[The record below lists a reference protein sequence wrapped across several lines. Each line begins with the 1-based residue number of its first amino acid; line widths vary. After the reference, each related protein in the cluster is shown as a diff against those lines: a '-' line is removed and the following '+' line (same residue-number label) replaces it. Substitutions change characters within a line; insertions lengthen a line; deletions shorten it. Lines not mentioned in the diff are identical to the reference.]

1 MIASVKTPLI
11 LNVDDTE
18 AARYVKSHVLTRA
31 GFEVIEAGTGSE
43 AIARAQVEQ
52 PALILLDIKLPDIN
66 GFEVCRRLKQDPLT
80 KTILVLQTS
89 ASYIASADKIRALD
103 GGADNYLFE
112 PIEPEELVAN
122 VRALLRLGRVE
133 QELREA
139 DRRKDIFLATLA
151 HELRNPLAPILT
163 AAELL
168 SRLNPNPSSAQ
179 ALAHETIKRQT
190 KHLIRLVDEL
200 LEVSRIAKGKIDL
213 KRKPTSVQ
221 AVVQAAMETAS
232 AIMAQREHKVSVQLP
247 AEVLWIDGDSVR
259 LAQAVGN
266 LLRNAGKFTP
276 PHGHISLTAEA
287 QENEI
292 CIRVEDNGIGL
303 SPENVLAVFDLFM
316 QAEDVLEGAS
326 EGLGLGLSIAKGLV
340 ELHGGTISAASGGP
354 GQGSTFEIRLPS
366 ITGEAPQPR
375 HAVAPDVDASSYRV
389 LMVDDNVGAV
399 DMFSM
404 LLEIEGHTVF
414 KCNTGGDA
422 LAQVGS
428 VNPQIIVLDIGLP
441 DMSGLDVA
449 REVRKRP
456 GMEKVVLIAL
466 TGYGRKEDKERA
478 SDAGFDAHLTKPVT
492 YQTLMSTIESL
503 EPAKRQ

>member
-1 MIASVKTPLI
+1 MTTSVKNPLI

-31 GFEVIEAGTGSE
+31 GFDVIEATTGSE

-66 GFEVCRRLKQDPLT
+66 GFEVCRRLKQDPVT
-80 KTILVLQTS
+80 KTILILQTS
-89 ASYIASADKIRALD
+89 ASFIASSDKIRALD

-168 SRLNPNPSSAQ
+168 SRLSADPSPAQ

-200 LEVSRIAKGKIDL
+200 LEVSRISKGKIAL
-213 KRKPTSVQ
+213 KKEPTSVQ

-232 AIMAQREHKVSVQLP
+232 LLITQRDHKLSVQLP
-247 AEVLWIDGDSVR
+247 GEVLWIDGDGVR

-266 LLRNAGKFTP
+266 LLRNAAKFTP
-276 PHGHISLTAEA
+276 PQGLIRLTAQTQGDEV
-287 QENEI
+287 

-303 SPENVLAVFDLFM
+303 SRENLLAVFDLFM
-316 QAEDVLEGAS
+316 QAEDTLKGAS

-340 ELHGGTISAASGGP
+340 ELHGGTINAFSAGS

-366 ITGEAPQPR
+366 LAVAAPAPQ
-375 HAVAPDVDASSYRV
+375 HAVAPDVPSSSYRV
-389 LMVDDNVGAV
+389 MMVDDNVGAV
-399 DMFSM
+399 DMFGM

-414 KCNTGGDA
+414 KCHTGGEA
-422 LAQVGS
+422 LAQADR
-428 VNPQIIVLDIGLP
+428 VNPQIIILDVGLP

-449 REVRKRP
+449 RVLRERP
-456 GMEKVVLIAL
+456 GMDKVVIIAL
-466 TGYGRKEDKERA
+466 TGYGKEEDRER
-478 SDAGFDAHLTKPVT
+478 SGNAGFDAHLTKPVT
-492 YQTLMSTIESL
+492 YQTLLSTIESQMR
-503 EPAKRQ
+503 AKR